1 MAGPC
6 SGGIL
11 YAPQHSRC
19 RHRLSQEGVAS
30 LRFVPEMRRY
40 DLLWRCLLVGLLAK
54 SRIIVCVAVLRFS
67 ILNLQFVVVIHLVHF
82 RGQHEIDLLLLPA
95 PATSSQHTH
104 THTHAHTLSPSLSLS
119 LTHTHTHTHTHTIS
133 WGIKGVIMFLIS
145 LYLKAAENKKTSKP
159 NKQLPIF
166 VTMLKYTTTMWENY
180 STLQRP
186 KMKLCRM
193 KETIKVI
200 QLYYWMKQSPIF
212 WSCMLKHTTTYYDLG
227 N

>member
-1 MAGPC
+1 MVQYSFTSTETRRLVRTESPGRPPRLSHSSRTMAGPC

-19 RHRLSQEGVAS
+19 RHRLSQDGVAS

-119 LTHTHTHTHTHTIS
+119 LTHTHTHTHTQYHE
-133 WGIKGVIMFLIS
+133 G
-145 LYLKAAENKKTSKP
+145 
-159 NKQLPIF
+159 
-166 VTMLKYTTTMWENY
+166 
-180 STLQRP
+180 
-186 KMKLCRM
+186 
-193 KETIKVI
+193 
-200 QLYYWMKQSPIF
+200 
-212 WSCMLKHTTTYYDLG
+212 
-227 N
+227 